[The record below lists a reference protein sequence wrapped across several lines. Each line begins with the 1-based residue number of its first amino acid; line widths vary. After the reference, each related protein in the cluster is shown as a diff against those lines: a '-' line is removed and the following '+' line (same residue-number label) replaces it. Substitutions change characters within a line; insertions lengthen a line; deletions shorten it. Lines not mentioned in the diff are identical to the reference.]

1 MDGSFHFVEFL
12 STPPSRVAT
21 RNGAQGGTGFVVFL
35 STPPSRVATTS
46 RIVWQI
52 GRKGFYPRHP
62 RGWRPATL
70 RTYANGVAVSI
81 HATLAGGDS
90 APPRSKTSAS
100 LFLSTPPSRVATS
113 AWPRRPAGRSG
124 FYPRH
129 PRGWRRRS
137 PGRSGGKLCF
147 YPRHPRGWRR
157 VASRRAV
164 QVIDVSIHATLA
176 GGDSAGNLRPAR
188 QRCFYP
194 RHPRGWRLFPAPRPT
209 SINSFYPRHP
219 RGWRRQCPKR
229 GGQRTGV
236 SIHATL
242 AGGDAM
248 ERGGWSPMCRFYPR
262 HPRGWRH
269 VDEFIGAEN
278 VMFLSTPPSRVATG

>member
-1 MDGSFHFVEFL
+1 MSC
-12 STPPSRVAT
+12 
-21 RNGAQGGTGFVVFL
+21 
-35 STPPSRVATTS
+35 
-46 RIVWQI
+46 
-52 GRKGFYPRHP
+52 FYPRHP

-194 RHPRGWRLFPAPRPT
+194 RHPRGWRRYGARRLVTYVSFLSTPPSRVATCLFSSAANSST
-209 SINSFYPRHP
+209 SFYPRHP
-219 RGWRRQCPKR
+219 RGWRQLEKLEGLR
-229 GGQRTGV
+229 GR
-236 SIHATL
+236 S
-242 AGGDAM
+242 
-248 ERGGWSPMCRFYPR
+248 FYPR
-262 HPRGWRH
+262 HPRGWRP
-269 VDEFIGAEN
+269 VTQPARAISCR
-278 VMFLSTPPSRVATG
+278 FLSTPPSRVATALPDFNYLIQYQFLSTPPSRVATL